1 MLFKTTVQE
10 TRTIDVEYVVDAD
23 NIDEAR
29 ELFEKGETVLENE
42 VDGQYEVVDRQ
53 LNEFINEIEEQ
64 SSVT

>member
-29 ELFEKGETVLENE
+29 ELFEKGETVSENE